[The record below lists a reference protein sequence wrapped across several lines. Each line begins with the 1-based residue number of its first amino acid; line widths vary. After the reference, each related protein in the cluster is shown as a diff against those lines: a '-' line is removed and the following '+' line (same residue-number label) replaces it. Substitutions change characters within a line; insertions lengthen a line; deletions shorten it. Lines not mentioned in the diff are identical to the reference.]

1 MLLSVITINYN
12 NGSELRKTI
21 TSVFKQSFQDFE
33 YIIVDGASSDDSV
46 EVIKTLIKENETH
59 YCKWISEPDNGIYN
73 AMNKGIQL
81 SRGEYLL
88 FLNSGDYLVA
98 DDVLE
103 RVFKYECHADLLCA
117 RCRVSETGRI
127 VWTSALVPS
136 VITLRWLYFR
146 GLMHQSTFIRRDL
159 FSRVGMYDESFRW
172 LADVQ
177 FWYKAIIYNDATSQP
192 INVITTDYNHEGTS
206 STTKNNVDFSS
217 ENHWPDSQP
226 VLRHIMPDYK
236 IWKREKRIVREY
248 GWIDKHRF
256 LKWLLRGLKKIIVRQ
271 SGK

>member
-117 RCRVSETGRI
+117 RCRVSETGR
-127 VWTSALVPS
+127 SPS
-136 VITLRWLYFR
+136 
-146 GLMHQSTFIRRDL
+146 
-159 FSRVGMYDESFRW
+159 
-172 LADVQ
+172 
-177 FWYKAIIYNDATSQP
+177 
-192 INVITTDYNHEGTS
+192 
-206 STTKNNVDFSS
+206 
-217 ENHWPDSQP
+217 
-226 VLRHIMPDYK
+226 
-236 IWKREKRIVREY
+236 
-248 GWIDKHRF
+248 
-256 LKWLLRGLKKIIVRQ
+256 
-271 SGK
+271 